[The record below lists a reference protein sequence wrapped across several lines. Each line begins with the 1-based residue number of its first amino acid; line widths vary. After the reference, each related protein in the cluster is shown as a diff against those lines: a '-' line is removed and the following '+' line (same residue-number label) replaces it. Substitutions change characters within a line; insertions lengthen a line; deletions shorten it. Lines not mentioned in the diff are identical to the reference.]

1 MLSFHSSL
9 VSERMSGDREAISDR
24 SLSVCLD
31 VGDDGVYLSGYAPST
46 KYEANPREREL
57 SADFSKEEE
66 GEEEVEEEEK
76 EEERDEVEEGEGEEE
91 EDEGGEEVE
100 EGRRGEEVEAPISL
114 GDDYRPFILSS
125 IWLVNNFLLKISD

>member
-24 SLSVCLD
+24 SLSVRLD

-114 GDDYRPFILSS
+114 GDDYRLFILSS
-125 IWLVNNFLLKISD
+125 IWLVNDFLLKISD

>member
-1 MLSFHSSL
+1 
-9 VSERMSGDREAISDR
+9 MSGDREAISDR
-24 SLSVCLD
+24 SLLVCLD

-114 GDDYRPFILSS
+114 GDDDRPFILSS

>member
-9 VSERMSGDREAISDR
+9 VSERMSSDREAISDR
-24 SLSVCLD
+24 SLSICLD

-125 IWLVNNFLLKISD
+125 I

>member
-24 SLSVCLD
+24 SLSVRLD

-46 KYEANPREREL
+46 KYEANPQEREL

-66 GEEEVEEEEK
+66 GEEEEK
-76 EEERDEVEEGEGEEE
+76 EEEGDEVEEGEGEEE

-125 IWLVNNFLLKISD
+125 IWLVNDFLLKISD